1 MDYITL
7 YSYLDWVP
15 LPFAFLLLIKFQTES
30 LKLKIRLSFIL
41 SNLYLALT
49 IFGLCIGKFF
59 GINLFLSII
68 YFWYFYDVQK
78 QKQKQ

>member
-15 LPFAFLLLIKFQTES
+15 LPFAFLLLIKFQTRPI
-30 LKLKIRLSFIL
+30 KFKMKLSFIL
-41 SNLYLALT
+41 FNLYLALA

-68 YFWYFYDVQK
+68 YFLYFYDLK
-78 QKQKQ
+78 KHLK